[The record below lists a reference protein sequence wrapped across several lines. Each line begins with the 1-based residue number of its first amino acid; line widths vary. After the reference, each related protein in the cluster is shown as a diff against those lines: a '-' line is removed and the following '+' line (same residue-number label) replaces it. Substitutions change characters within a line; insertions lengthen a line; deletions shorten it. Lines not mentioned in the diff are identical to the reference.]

1 VQSAGGK
8 PEVRNE
14 MLRVVSGCCPLTVY
28 CFHYSGL
35 DLCSSPGTWLQR
47 VRRTLAYS
55 WKRAKYL
62 ELTEL
67 TEKPQLQL
75 VKTGEGAVEHELEDK

>member
-1 VQSAGGK
+1 VRSAEEK

-35 DLCSSPGTWLQR
+35 GLCSLATWLQLL
-47 VRRTLAYS
+47 RRTVAYS
-55 WKRAKYL
+55 WKSAEYVEL
-62 ELTEL
+62 AELTD
-67 TEKPQLQL
+67 KPQL
-75 VKTGEGAVEHELEDK
+75 